1 VAARHGILIKDAQAL
16 ETAHAVTL
24 VAFDKTGTLT
34 EGKPALAAVRPAAGL
49 ELEAVL
55 RQAAALQASSSHP
68 LALAVRERAQGLAVP
83 EVQDAQA
90 LPGRGVQ
97 GTVEGRLLALGSTR
111 LLRERGLDA
120 GALAD
125 EAQQLEQAGRTVSW
139 LLDADRVLGL
149 LAFGDTVKPSAAAAI
164 ARLNALGIQTLM
176 LTGDNRGAAEAVG
189 QALGITRVQ
198 AEMLPEHKAE
208 VVQRERDA
216 GQVVA
221 FVGDGLNDG
230 PALAAASCG
239 FAMAGGAD
247 VATETA
253 DITLMRGDL
262 RLVADALDLS
272 RRTSAKIRQNLW
284 WAFGYNALGIPLA
297 ALGLL
302 NPVIAGGAMALSSVS
317 VVGNALLLR
326 RWRGSAERSTP

>member
-1 VAARHGILIKDAQAL
+1 
-16 ETAHAVTL
+16 
-24 VAFDKTGTLT
+24 
-34 EGKPALAAVRPAAGL
+34 
-49 ELEAVL
+49 
-55 RQAAALQASSSHP
+55 
-68 LALAVRERAQGLAVP
+68 
-83 EVQDAQA
+83 
-90 LPGRGVQ
+90 
-97 GTVEGRLLALGSTR
+97 
-111 LLRERGLDA
+111 
-120 GALAD
+120 
-125 EAQQLEQAGRTVSW
+125 
-139 LLDADRVLGL
+139 
-149 LAFGDTVKPSAAAAI
+149 
-164 ARLNALGIQTLM
+164 M

-198 AEMLPEHKAE
+198 AEMLPEQKAE
-208 VVQRERDA
+208 VVQRERDT

-326 RWRGSAERSTP
+326 RWRSVEQRQDAPPAPTLVQRSAP